1 MIKIILAAIV
11 LIALGT
17 GFAFFKYFNQ
27 PGSPTTQRPLPAPIT
42 SLSQATPSAS
52 ILSPV
57 EPEEEGI
64 SSADQPARPAGGSTE
79 ARVSTLETKL
89 SVLQKRIEQLE
100 GKTGTT
106 TTTQTTTSKSPSYAF
121 ALGSSGGVTTQDWS
135 SLSSLSV
142 SLDPADFPGYKSFQ
156 LEVELQQF
164 QGNGTAYGRLYNNTD
179 KLAIFGSE
187 VSTSSFNYTWV
198 SSQSFSLPSSKKSY
212 ILQLKTTT
220 GYTASANNFR
230 IKVNY

>member
-11 LIALGT
+11 LISLGT
-17 GFAFFKYFNQ
+17 GFAFFNFFNR
-27 PGSPTTQRPLPAPIT
+27 PGSTQPKLTYTPPGSETITQSTDSATIISPIT
-42 SLSQATPSAS
+42 QQPETVSIAS
-52 ILSPV
+52 
-57 EPEEEGI
+57 
-64 SSADQPARPAGGSTE
+64 STIDD
-79 ARVSTLETKL
+79 RVSTLEIKL

-142 SLDPADFPGYKSFQ
+142 TLDPADFPGYKSFQ

-164 QGNGTAYGRLYNNTD
+164 QGNGTAHGRLYNNTD

-187 VSTSSFNYTWV
+187 TSTSSFNYTWV

>member
-1 MIKIILAAIV
+1 MIKIILAAII
-11 LIALGT
+11 LISLGT

-27 PGSPTTQRPLPAPIT
+27 TTSQTRQLPLPAPVT
-42 SLSQATPSAS
+42 SLSSATPVAS
-52 ILSPV
+52 ILPSAP
-57 EPEEEGI
+57 PEED
-64 SSADQPARPAGGSTE
+64 SLADQPARPAGGLTE
-79 ARVSTLETKL
+79 TRITTLETKL
-89 SVLQKRIEQLE
+89 QVLQKRIEQLE

-106 TTTQTTTSKSPSYAF
+106 TTTTQTSTKSPSYLL

-142 SLDPADFPGYKSFQ
+142 SLDPGDYPGYKNFQ

-164 QGNGTAYGRLYNNTD
+164 QGNGTAYARLYNNTD
-179 KLAIFGSE
+179 KLAVFGSE
-187 VSTSSFNYTWV
+187 TSTSSFNYTWV
-198 SSQSFSLPSSKKSY
+198 SSQTFSLPSSKKTY

-230 IKVNY
+230 IRVNY